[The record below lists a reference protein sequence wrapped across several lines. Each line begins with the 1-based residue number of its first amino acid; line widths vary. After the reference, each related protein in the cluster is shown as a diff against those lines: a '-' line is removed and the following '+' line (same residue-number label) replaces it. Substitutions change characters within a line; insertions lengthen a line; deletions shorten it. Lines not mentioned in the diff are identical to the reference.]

1 MKYVVETKD
10 LCKYYGS
17 KNNRVQILKGIDLK
31 IEEGKFVSIMG
42 PSGSGKSTLLYLL
55 GGLEEIDEGKV
66 CILGKNLKNMSDS
79 EKSRIRRQ
87 ELGFVFQFYNLV
99 PTLTVKENVLL
110 TLALDNKKIKKHR
123 EEAEKWLEAVG
134 LKDHMNHKPGE
145 LSGGQQ
151 QRVAIARS
159 LINNPKIILAD
170 EPIGNLDSK
179 MGTEVMKLLKKV
191 NEEYNKT
198 ILMVTHSEES
208 SKYAYHHI
216 FLKDG
221 KIVDIKK
228 Y

>member
-1 MKYVVETKD
+1 MKYVVETEGLYKE
-10 LCKYYGS
+10 YGN
-17 KNNRVQILKGIDLK
+17 KNNRVPILKGIDLQ

-55 GGLEEIDEGKV
+55 GGLEEIDGGKV
-66 CILGKNLKNMSDS
+66 CILGKELKNLKDA

-99 PTLTVKENVLL
+99 PTLTVRENVLL
-110 TLALDNKKIKKHR
+110 TLALDNKKVKKHKD
-123 EEAEKWLEAVG
+123 EAEKWLEAVG
-134 LKDHMNHKPGE
+134 LKEYMKHKPSE

-159 LINNPKIILAD
+159 LINDPKIILAD

-179 MGTEVMKLLKKV
+179 TGMEVMELFKKI

-198 ILMVTHSEES
+198 ILMVTHSQES
-208 SKYAYHHI
+208 STYANEHI

-221 KIVDIKK
+221 KIVDI
-228 Y
+228 